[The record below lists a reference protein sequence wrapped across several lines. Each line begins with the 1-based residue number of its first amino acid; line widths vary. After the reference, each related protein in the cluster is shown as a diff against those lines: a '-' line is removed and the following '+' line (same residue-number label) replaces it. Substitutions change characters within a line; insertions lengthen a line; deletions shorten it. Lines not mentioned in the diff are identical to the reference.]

1 MRNFPTTALAA
12 MAFLS
17 IAATAPTT
25 ALGDE
30 AVTTPLLKAA
40 LEGTDGMEANI
51 AVVEAGPGFETE
63 RHLHP
68 GHVFVYVIEG
78 AIQIDVEGQEPVT
91 ISAGEAAYE
100 TPNHPMVG
108 RNVSATEGARF
119 VVFQVVQAGEPL
131 TVAQPH

>member
-30 AVTTPLLKAA
+30 TTTPVLKAA

-51 AVVEAGPGFETE
+51 VSIEVGPGFETE

-78 AIQIDVEGQEPVT
+78 AIELNVDGQEPVT

-100 TPNHPMVG
+100 TPNHPMIG
-108 RNVSATEGARF
+108 RNASATEGARF
-119 VVFQVVQAGEPL
+119 VVFQVGEAGAPL
-131 TVAQPH
+131 TVPQPH